1 MRCTLVSA
9 MLVGAVSRPHED
21 GRKAEVEKTVK
32 DEAVV
37 GLQPEAVGAHVSTR
51 VGPISA
57 IASALHFLVHPRTRE
72 GLAAGAGAETE
83 QSRKPVHG
91 PDASRSPMDAGIT
104 GGFSLLM
111 GNSHAR
117 KRR

>member
-1 MRCTLVSA
+1 MRWLPRWF
-9 MLVGAVSRPHED
+9 MLVRVVSRRHEN
-21 GRKAEVEKTVK
+21 GRKAAVEKTVK

-37 GLQPEAVGAHVSTR
+37 GLQPETVDGHASTR

-57 IASALHFLVHPRTRE
+57 IAAALRYLVHPRTRTT
-72 GLAAGAGAETE
+72 AKARAETE
-83 QSRKPVHG
+83 QTRKPERVPG
-91 PDASRSPMDAGIT
+91 MARSPMDAGIT

-111 GNSHAR
+111 DNSQTR